1 MNKGINMAVAKKNYI
16 LETVAL
22 NKIKNNDPE
31 YLCVFISHRSTDK
44 EDAIAVA
51 NLLRENG
58 IDVYIDIDDE
68 GLQIETQNDNP
79 EGIVKHI
86 QEALKYSTH
95 LMALISDN
103 TKESWWVPYEIGY
116 AKHAEKKIASL
127 RLKKNLDG
135 FPDYLKIEPCLD
147 NVDDLKQYIKNAI
160 KRKSRYGSLFTEN
173 CNIEINEEIYKYV
186 R

>member
-1 MNKGINMAVAKKNYI
+1 
-16 LETVAL
+16 
-22 NKIKNNDPE
+22 
-31 YLCVFISHRSTDK
+31 
-44 EDAIAVA
+44 
-51 NLLRENG
+51 
-58 IDVYIDIDDE
+58 
-68 GLQIETQNDNP
+68 
-79 EGIVKHI
+79 
-86 QEALKYSTH
+86 
-95 LMALISDN
+95 MALISDN

-147 NVDDLKQYIKNAI
+147 NVDDLKQYIMNAI